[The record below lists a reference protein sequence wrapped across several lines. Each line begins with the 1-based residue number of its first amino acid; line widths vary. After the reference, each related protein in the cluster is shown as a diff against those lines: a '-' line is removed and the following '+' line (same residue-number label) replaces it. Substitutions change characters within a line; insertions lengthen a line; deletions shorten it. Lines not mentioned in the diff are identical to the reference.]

1 MKKNLIPVLLMLPI
15 ILSSCGLLPVEET
28 LPAVPVIREYEKQE
42 YKQTTVM
49 RGDLVSSVSVS
60 CTYNILKQENLSFS
74 IGGVLI
80 DEVYVTKGQS
90 VNEGDL
96 LYSLDMENVQEMID
110 VQKNTIGRLALQL
123 DQLYEMRAV
132 YLKKHDYVLDNLAQ
146 QLQEVEQLIAQA
158 QRPAPAAEENTE
170 SASDT
175 ESSDDIQR
183 PNDDQDKPDMTELLL
198 RQQALLAEQSREQ
211 SARNATVSEYA
222 SKIRNIEDSLYVQN
236 VRLSEMEQSMQERQI
251 LSPMNGTVTF
261 VREVKEGDR
270 SVKGTVMIT
279 VCDWNYAYFQVKSKK
294 HVGYFPAGMEVDIQ
308 VGDTTHKATVLD
320 PQTLGD
326 LVDPESE
333 TVYLQLVQA
342 DPTISSGTYGTIVIV
357 LDQRTDVLYVDKD
370 AIHTS
375 AGASFVYMLDE
386 NGLRISRQVKTGMET
401 NDYVQITD
409 GLQEG
414 DHVILD

>member
-1 MKKNLIPVLLMLPI
+1 
-15 ILSSCGLLPVEET
+15 
-28 LPAVPVIREYEKQE
+28 
-42 YKQTTVM
+42 
-49 RGDLVSSVSVS
+49 
-60 CTYNILKQENLSFS
+60 
-74 IGGVLI
+74 
-80 DEVYVTKGQS
+80 
-90 VNEGDL
+90 
-96 LYSLDMENVQEMID
+96 
-110 VQKNTIGRLALQL
+110 
-123 DQLYEMRAV
+123 
-132 YLKKHDYVLDNLAQ
+132 
-146 QLQEVEQLIAQA
+146 
-158 QRPAPAAEENTE
+158 
-170 SASDT
+170 
-175 ESSDDIQR
+175 
-183 PNDDQDKPDMTELLL
+183 
-198 RQQALLAEQSREQ
+198 
-211 SARNATVSEYA
+211 
-222 SKIRNIEDSLYVQN
+222 
-236 VRLSEMEQSMQERQI
+236 MEQRMQERQI

-294 HVGYFPAGMEVDIQ
+294 HVGYFPAGMEVDIH

-342 DPTISSGTYGTIVIV
+342 DPTISSGKYGTIEIV

-401 NDYVQITD
+401 NDYVQITE